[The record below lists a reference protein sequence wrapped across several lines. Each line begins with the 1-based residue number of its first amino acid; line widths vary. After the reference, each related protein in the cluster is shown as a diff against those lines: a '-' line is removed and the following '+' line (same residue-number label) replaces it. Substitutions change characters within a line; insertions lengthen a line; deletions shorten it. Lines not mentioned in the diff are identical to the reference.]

1 MTKAE
6 LVKEVSNKTN
16 LTKKKAEEV
25 INATF
30 ETISQALA
38 KGERL
43 HIPAFGVFY
52 VKERKERTGINPQT
66 GEKITIPAKKVA
78 TFKVSK
84 ALESKLNEGG

>member
-6 LVKEVSNKTN
+6 LVKEVSSKTN

-30 ETISQALA
+30 EEISRALQR
-38 KGERL
+38 GERL
-43 HIPAFGVFY
+43 QIPAFGVFY
-52 VKERKERTGINPQT
+52 VKERKERQGRNPKT

-78 TFKVSK
+78 IFRVSK

>member
-6 LVKEVSNKTN
+6 LVKEVSKKTN
-16 LTKKKAEEV
+16 LTQKKTEEV

-30 ETISQALA
+30 EVISKALQ

-43 HIPAFGVFY
+43 QIPAFGVFY
-52 VKERKERTGINPQT
+52 VKERKERQGINPQT
-66 GEKITIPAKKVA
+66 GEKITIPSKKVA

-84 ALESKLNEGG
+84 ALESKLNED